1 MIKSTEKDKDKEY
14 LMNAFGIKRSPND
27 FYHEYEKSSNPKI
40 VKVKG
45 KGTSPKKDSSKGIK
59 KTLS

>member
-1 MIKSTEKDKDKEY
+1 
-14 LMNAFGIKRSPND
+14 MNAFGIKRSPND

-45 KGTSPKKDSSKGIK
+45 TSPKKESSKGIK
-59 KTLS
+59 KNLP